1 MDETVPADMRA
12 STDAWEQTLRS
23 SLDLAATFDAADWD
37 RPTECPG
44 WTVKDQYSHL
54 IGVERALLGDPE
66 PQVSVPEFD
75 HVRSD
80 FGRSLEVAVHARRS
94 VPGPE
99 VAAEL
104 AGTLDRRLAQLP
116 GIDPAQGLILPNG
129 KEGTY
134 ARLMTFRAMDCWTHE
149 QDVRRA
155 VGRPGNL
162 DAPAAHCLWSILG
175 IGLPLVVARFA
186 KAGPGASVL
195 FTITGPPSFRSAIAV
210 GADGRGV
217 PADPEPAD
225 FTAEL
230 DMDLETYLRLAAGR
244 CTPEAVTVR
253 TKGDED
259 LAARVLATMALTT

>member
-1 MDETVPADMRA
+1 MGETVQADMRA
-12 STDAWEQTLRS
+12 NTDAWEQTLRS
-23 SLDLAATFDAADWD
+23 SLDLAATLDAADWD

-44 WTVKDQYSHL
+44 WTVKDQFSHL
-54 IGVERALLGDPE
+54 VGIERALLGDPE
-66 PQVSVPEFD
+66 PRLDVPEFD
-75 HVRSD
+75 HVRSE
-80 FGRSLEVAVHARRS
+80 FGRALEVAVHARRG

-104 AGTLDRRLAQLP
+104 AETLDRRLAQLP
-116 GIDPAQGLILPNG
+116 GIDGGQALTLPNG

-134 ARLMTFRAMDCWTHE
+134 ARLMAFRAMDCWTHE

-155 VGRPGNL
+155 AGRPGNL

-195 FTITGPPSFRSAIAV
+195 FTIAGPPSFRSAIAV
-210 GADGRGV
+210 NADGRGV
-217 PADPEPAD
+217 PADPEPAE
-225 FTAEL
+225 FTVEL

-244 CTPEAVTVR
+244 CAPEAVAVR
-253 TKGDED
+253 TKGDPD
-259 LAARVLATMALTT
+259 LASRILANMALTT